1 MLHWCIYIYVVTL
14 HFLVYVELSLKHA
27 TLQMYKLLTLCIMC
41 LIDIINADKH
51 WSNAGLAGTA
61 PSVGK

>member
-1 MLHWCIYIYVVTL
+1 MIITQACNITDVQIVDIVH
-14 HFLVYVELSLKHA
+14 
-27 TLQMYKLLTLCIMC
+27 MC

-61 PSVGK
+61 ISIGKQLG